1 MEYKIELVERDSLP
15 ALSIRKTV
23 TAEHL
28 PLEIKAAYETIAS
41 YLKELGVKEP
51 GKPYVAYYNMD
62 MHNLDVEMGFAC
74 DVEYP
79 GYGDI
84 NAEQIPPGKWVH
96 FTHKGP
102 YKEMGHGYTAATQ
115 WMKEHGITPTGIVY
129 EFYLNDPAE
138 VPESELVTQ
147 VAFLV

>member
-1 MEYKIELVERDSLP
+1 MEYKIELVEKGALP

-28 PLEIKAAYETIAS
+28 PMEIKAAYGTIAS
-41 YLKELGVKEP
+41 YLEELGVKES

-62 MHNLDVEMGFAC
+62 MHNLDVEMGFAFTT
-74 DVEYP
+74 VYP

-84 NAEQIPPGKWVH
+84 NAEEIPAGKWVH
-96 FTHKGP
+96 FVHKGP
-102 YKEMGHGYTAATQ
+102 YKEMGHGYTAATH
-115 WMKEHGITPTGIVY
+115 WMSEHGITPSGIVY

-147 VAFLV
+147 VAFKV